1 MCAQV
6 VAPVRETAAQAL
18 GAAVQPLPVSQAQAL
33 LSLLHQLIQQQ
44 QWDVRHGGLLGLK
57 YLLAARTDASQE
69 LMPRALPAAILGL
82 QVTLWPWL
90 MPAASA
96 TQQSSRWLGKIA
108 GFRAGPGHF
117 AVKAVDKKLADT
129 AVSDMACIA
138 QSLLQHSLVV
148 DCQTDCNGWYRTTV
162 MMCAL

>member
-44 QWDVRHGGLLGLK
+44 QWDVRHGGLLALK

-82 QVTLWPWL
+82 QVTL
-90 MPAASA
+90 
-96 TQQSSRWLGKIA
+96 
-108 GFRAGPGHF
+108 
-117 AVKAVDKKLADT
+117 
-129 AVSDMACIA
+129 
-138 QSLLQHSLVV
+138 
-148 DCQTDCNGWYRTTV
+148 
-162 MMCAL
+162 

>member
-18 GAAVQPLPVSQAQAL
+18 GAAVQPLPVSQAHAL

-69 LMPRALPAAILGL
+69 LMSQALPAAILGL
-82 QVTLWPWL
+82 QV
-90 MPAASA
+90 
-96 TQQSSRWLGKIA
+96 
-108 GFRAGPGHF
+108 
-117 AVKAVDKKLADT
+117 
-129 AVSDMACIA
+129 
-138 QSLLQHSLVV
+138 SL
-148 DCQTDCNGWYRTTV
+148 
-162 MMCAL
+162 